1 MTKMHGPGGR
11 ARWAGRLWHD
21 DEKWGGVDR
30 IVLLD
35 VFFHAVSRLSTGL
48 FSWAWALMLRKARS
62 QHASMTPSTASTDP
76 QLSTKVF
83 LEICILMG

>member
-21 DEKWGGVDR
+21 EEKCGGVDR

-35 VFFHAVSRLSTGL
+35 VFFLAVSRLSTGL
-48 FSWAWALMLRKARS
+48 FS
-62 QHASMTPSTASTDP
+62 
-76 QLSTKVF
+76 
-83 LEICILMG
+83 